1 MRKIYI
7 YLHNR
12 KIGTLA
18 VNFNIAP
25 KIVFYVLI
33 LMSLVA
39 TFGFRFSSRHC
50 AMFKILAH
58 KFYNFAVVT
67 KKSGEFHRQAPKV
80 LLQRGLSP
88 YFPHTTLRN
97 NTNLLAAKMR
107 PRYGCDC
114 GLRRRIYVA
123 ALSGSC
129 YKPFCDLKQNFKPDA
144 IQIKLSPRLKVCEIL

>member
-1 MRKIYI
+1 MHKIYI

-39 TFGFRFSSRHC
+39 TFGFRFSSRRR
-50 AMFKILAH
+50 ALFEILAH
-58 KFYNFAVVT
+58 KFYNFTAVI
-67 KKSGEFHRQAPKV
+67 KKRQIPSSGAESPAAARACRISRISRCGI
-80 LLQRGLSP
+80 LQTYLS
-88 YFPHTTLRN
+88 
-97 NTNLLAAKMR
+97 AKMR
-107 PRYGCDC
+107 PRYECGC
-114 GLRRRIYVA
+114 GLCRRIYIMV
-123 ALSGSC
+123 LRGSR
-129 YKPFCDLKQNFKPDA
+129 YEPLRDLKQNFKPDA